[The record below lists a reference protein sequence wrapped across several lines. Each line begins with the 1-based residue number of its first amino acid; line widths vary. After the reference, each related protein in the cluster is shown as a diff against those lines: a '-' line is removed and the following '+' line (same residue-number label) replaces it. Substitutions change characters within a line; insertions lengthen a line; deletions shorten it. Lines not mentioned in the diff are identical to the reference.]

1 MFGIDYSVFSNLRS
15 SAGQGLTQKAFVKLL
30 DNNDPMLECKLRS
43 YMGNIAG
50 SKEYW
55 NFKMNDLE
63 VIDEQMAHQRYF

>member
-50 SKEYW
+50 SKVSW
-55 NFKMNDLE
+55 NLNECFRSK
-63 VIDEQMAHQRYF
+63 R